1 MRAVLSIVLFSFG
14 VNAIAQTA
22 PLIRFGRG
30 FAAEEQVWLMSAR
43 PDLTPNQGKR
53 YQLKQI
59 LFQANPERFQA
70 YLAGELD
77 AGTAPGL
84 AVIFAR
90 AQGMDMK
97 IVANVCLEAGGNYF
111 ATTYMV
117 KDDGPIK
124 SIKDLKGGTVGVVG
138 IKTATDLW
146 ARAGLINAGLVPD
159 KDTKVVPMAFPV
171 IGDAVRTGKVS
182 AGTFVEP
189 FYSAEMAKG
198 DKYFTTTYMVKDDGP
213 IKSVKD
219 LKGGTI
225 GVVGIKTA
233 TDLWARAGLINAGLV
248 PDKDTKVVPMAFPVI
263 GDAVR
268 TGKVAAGTF
277 VEPFYSSEMAKGG
290 LRKLFTAVDAVGY
303 EHELLDIFFGEK
315 FLKAH
320 PEAVRAFLADYV
332 AVTKYYLAN
341 TEQAKRDLHKAGFV
355 RTPIEIYLKNAD
367 WKRDANAR
375 VDVESL
381 KKLSTFMHE
390 KLQWLDKPVNV
401 DGMVDQSYLPR

>member
-1 MRAVLSIVLFSFG
+1 VKGFLSVCILLFAA
-14 VNAIAQTA
+14 NTLAQTP
-22 PLIRFGRG
+22 PLIRLGRG

-43 PDLTPNQGKR
+43 PDLAPNQGKR

-84 AVIFAR
+84 AVIFGR
-90 AQGMDMK
+90 AQGMDIK
-97 IVANVCLEAGGNYF
+97 IVASVCLE
-111 ATTYMV
+111 
-117 KDDGPIK
+117 
-124 SIKDLKGGTVGVVG
+124 
-138 IKTATDLW
+138 
-146 ARAGLINAGLVPD
+146 
-159 KDTKVVPMAFPV
+159 
-171 IGDAVRTGKVS
+171 
-182 AGTFVEP
+182 
-189 FYSAEMAKG
+189 AKG

-213 IKSVKD
+213 VKTIKD

-248 PDKDTKVVPMAFPVI
+248 PDRDTKVVPMAFPAI

-268 TGKVAAGTF
+268 TGKVSAGTF
-277 VEPFYSSEMAKGG
+277 VEPFYSAELAKGG

-303 EHELLDIFFGEK
+303 DHELLDIFFGEK
-315 FLKAH
+315 FLKAN
-320 PEAVRAFLADYV
+320 PDAVRAFLADYV

-341 TEQAKRDLHKAGFV
+341 TEQSKRDLHKAGFV
-355 RTPIEIYLKNAD
+355 RTPIDIYLKNAD
-367 WKRDANAR
+367 WKRDPNAR

-381 KKLSTFMHE
+381 KKLSSFMLD
-390 KLQWLDKPVNV
+390 KLQWLEKPVNV
-401 DGMVDQSYLPR
+401 ESMVDQGFLPR